1 MSNNVSLHRI
11 IKTNPEKL
19 FRAFT
24 DPLAVAAWMPP
35 HGFLCT
41 VHHLQAHTGGTFR
54 MSFHN
59 FTTGHTHSFGG
70 QYLEVRPAEY
80 LRYTDVFDDPN
91 LPGQITTTIT
101 LRPTLAGTELTILQE
116 NLPTLIPVDMCYL
129 GWQESL
135 FKLANLVEPHIPDA

>member
-1 MSNNVSLHRI
+1 MSNSVSLHRI

-80 LRYTDVFDDPN
+80 LRYTDVFEDPN